1 MCFGARVCVANSISN
16 TDSACIDI
24 ETDRF
29 LSANIIMEQ
38 WKKAVKLVKAFYIV
52 QFDNTLSKMLNHEKK
67 DIENYEVLDFLSV
80 CTLTCNYQMWNEYF
94 ICDRVFGEISETMS
108 TGDEYCDSI
117 MKQGFVEA
125 LLMVAIAKYP
135 DLKNDLIIAAKGFSF
150 GSTYINAGMLRKQV
164 VLDALDALEPEDAQ
178 STRKATLLKQRMT
191 EKKKDQKDKSKDKFQ
206 KKHRRTTTIWT
217 APEELEPSNDE
228 ESKPASLEEPTL
240 SLGKEA
246 PAISGD
252 EESKPTSLEESKPA
266 NLEEPSLSLGKEALA
281 ISRDEE
287 ARLILLVQQ
296 LKDAKIAS
304 DKRKHFDFIRNVIL
318 PSSTANT
325 RQQNPDSAN
334 KPEEVVTTKEDIST
348 KEGVTD
354 NDQTNCGVCADICDI
369 CLEIEKIEKKIANE
383 M

>member
-1 MCFGARVCVANSISN
+1 M
-16 TDSACIDI
+16 D
-24 ETDRF
+24 
-29 LSANIIMEQ
+29 Q

-125 LLMVAIAKYP
+125 LVMVAIAKYP

-150 GSTYINAGMLRKQV
+150 GSTYVNAGMLRKQV
-164 VLDALDALEPEDAQ
+164 VLDALEPEA
-178 STRKATLLKQRMT
+178 RKTSLLKQRMT
-191 EKKKDQKDKSKDKFQ
+191 EKKKDQKGKSKDKFQ

-217 APEELEPSNDE
+217 APEELEPANDE
-228 ESKPASLEEPTL
+228 ESKLASLEEAKL
-240 SLGKEA
+240 SLAKEA
-246 PAISGD
+246 P
-252 EESKPTSLEESKPA
+252 
-266 NLEEPSLSLGKEALA
+266 A

-287 ARLILLVQQ
+287 ARLALLIQQ

-318 PSSTANT
+318 PSSPVNT
-325 RQQNPDSAN
+325 HQQNPDSAN
-334 KPEEVVTTKEDIST
+334 KPEEGVTTKEDIST

-354 NDQTNCGVCADICDI
+354 NDQSNCGVCADICDL